1 LSTSKG
7 PSDEQQKKEKKKQG
21 EAHKWLQ
28 QRFYRTTEPATSDTP
43 PKKKRKK
50 IYLLAGKRLFQHANE
65 RDRTTAWEGDGEQET
80 TAAATTKQTGEKE
93 TCMNE

>member
-1 LSTSKG
+1 VTNN
-7 PSDEQQKKEKKKQG
+7 KKRKKKSR
-21 EAHKWLQ
+21 E
-28 QRFYRTTEPATSDTP
+28 RRTSGCNKGSTEPPNPRPLTP
-43 PKKKRKK
+43 LLKKRKK

>member
-7 PSDEQQKKEKKKQG
+7 PSDEQQKKEKNAGRGAQV
-21 EAHKWLQ
+21 A
-28 QRFYRTTEPATSDTP
+28 ATKVLPNPRPLTP
-43 PKKKRKK
+43 LLKKRKK